1 MNKGRFESF
10 SDSVF
15 AFAITLLVLGFTLPV
30 FRTSPTDEQLRGAI
44 VDLWP
49 NLIAYALSFTVIGIM
64 WQNHHALFRLVP
76 RIDRKTVVLN
86 LFLLAGTVFVPFATT
101 VLGTY
106 PTMHTSAFLYGAV
119 LSYTGTVYNILM
131 NYVIATK
138 AVLPSVSQA
147 VLMDSRRV
155 FLIGLLTYYV
165 AMLLALWWPLLSFAA
180 YVTIALYGL
189 IPHGVDEDLAE
200 L

>member
-30 FRTSPTDEQLRGAI
+30 FRTPPTEEQLRHAI

-64 WQNHHALFRLVP
+64 WQNHHALFRLVA
-76 RIDRKTVVLN
+76 RIDRKMVVLN
-86 LFLLAGTVFVPFATT
+86 LVLLAGTVFVPFATT

-106 PTMHTSAFLYGAV
+106 PAMHTSAFLYGAV

-138 AVLPSVSQA
+138 AILPSVSHE

-155 FLIGLLTYYV
+155 FFIGLLTYYV

-189 IPHGVDEDLAE
+189 IPHGVDEDLPE
-200 L
+200 I

>member
-30 FRTSPTDEQLRGAI
+30 FQTLPTEAQLRHAI

-64 WQNHHALFRLVP
+64 WQNHHALFRLVA
-76 RIDRKTVVLN
+76 RVDRKTVVMN

-119 LSYTGTVYNILM
+119 LSYTGTFYNILV
-131 NYVIATK
+131 NHVIASK
-138 AVLPSVSQA
+138 AVLPSVRHEI
-147 VLMDSRRV
+147 LMESRRV
-155 FLIGLLTYYV
+155 FFLGLLTYV
-165 AMLLALWWPLLSFAA
+165 AAMLLALWWPLLSFAA
-180 YVTIALYGL
+180 YIAIAIYGL
-189 IPHGVDEDLAE
+189 MPHGVDEDLPE
-200 L
+200 I